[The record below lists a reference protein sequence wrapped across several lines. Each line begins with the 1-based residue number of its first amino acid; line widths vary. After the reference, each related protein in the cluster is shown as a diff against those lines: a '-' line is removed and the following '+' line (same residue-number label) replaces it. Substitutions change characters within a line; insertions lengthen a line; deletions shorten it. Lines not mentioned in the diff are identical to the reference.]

1 MEQWFVVKRPLT
13 FDLESF
19 LNHQFYVKL
28 ERKSDLRLFIFILT
42 DNKYKAKYSTLL
54 FINVIYTLISTL
66 EWWKA
71 ELEDPPRPKSD
82 DHGPPCHSIL
92 VYEEFK

>member
-19 LNHQFYVKL
+19 LNHQFYIKL
-28 ERKSDLRLFIFILT
+28 DHKSDLSFFILT

-71 ELEDPPRPKSD
+71 ELEDPPD
-82 DHGPPCHSIL
+82 LNLMTMDHHVIQ
-92 VYEEFK
+92 Y